1 MKASKNNWKGIIL
14 FLLPVGLLYIT
25 FFIYPLA
32 FVFITG
38 LTEWNGIRA
47 MEFVGLANFFDLFS
61 NDTFRLSVRNNFIWA
76 FSLAFI
82 QVPLAATVA
91 MILARKPKGW
101 RFLRTVYFLPNVISQ
116 VAIAMM
122 WMALYNAEYGILNQV
137 LTAMGL
143 ESWTH
148 NWLGEIGT
156 ALPAIITQQV
166 VYIGYFMI
174 IILAGTMSIPES
186 FYEAA
191 ELDGAGVFK
200 QEWYITL
207 PMIRGILVTTMT
219 LAVAYGLRHY
229 EATYLM
235 TNGGPA
241 NSTSVMGIMLY
252 KQMGALKYG
261 PANAIGSV
269 LIIIGAAMIVLIR
282 RLFGEREAAAEAM
295 Q

>member
-1 MKASKNNWKGIIL
+1 
-14 FLLPVGLLYIT
+14 
-25 FFIYPLA
+25 
-32 FVFITG
+32 
-38 LTEWNGIRA
+38 
-47 MEFVGLANFFDLFS
+47 
-61 NDTFRLSVRNNFIWA
+61 
-76 FSLAFI
+76 
-82 QVPLAATVA
+82 
-91 MILARKPKGW
+91 
-101 RFLRTVYFLPNVISQ
+101 
-116 VAIAMM
+116 MM

-156 ALPAIITQQV
+156 ALPSIIVQQV

-191 ELDGAGVFK
+191 ELDGAGAFK

-252 KQMGALKYG
+252 KQMGALNYG